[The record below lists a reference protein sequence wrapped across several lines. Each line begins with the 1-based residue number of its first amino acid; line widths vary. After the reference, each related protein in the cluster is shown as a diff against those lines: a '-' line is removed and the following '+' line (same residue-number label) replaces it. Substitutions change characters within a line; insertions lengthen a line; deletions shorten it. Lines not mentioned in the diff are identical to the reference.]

1 MKTKHTSGIL
11 SAESTDPK
19 AEELCQRCA
28 QLFSRFGIKSL
39 NMDDLAKSLAC
50 SKKTL
55 YKYFSDKRDLV
66 TRSLGAHMDL
76 LEGQM
81 TDLLQAEG
89 NAIDQALEDME
100 KKHAML
106 SAMNPSV
113 LFDLK
118 KYYPKVFESTL
129 MRRQAMVRTMLVH
142 NVQRGMGEGLYRQ
155 DLNIDAVADM
165 HIALVE
171 DMVRQAQDGT
181 LQRPLAEHFQALF
194 QYHIRGIASPRGLDF
209 LESKLHP
216 HP

>member
-1 MKTKHTSGIL
+1 M
-11 SAESTDPK
+11 
-19 AEELCQRCA
+19 
-28 QLFSRFGIKSL
+28 

-55 YKYFSDKRDLV
+55 YKYFNDKRDLV
-66 TRSLGAHMDL
+66 TRSLGFHMDMM
-76 LEGQM
+76 EEEM
-81 TDLLQAEG
+81 TDLLQADG

-142 NVQRGMGEGLYRQ
+142 NVERGMEEGLYRQ

-171 DMVRQAQDGT
+171 DMVLQAQQGT
-181 LQRPLAEHFQALF
+181 LQRSLPEHFQALF
-194 QYHIRGIASPRGLDF
+194 QYLSLIHI
-209 LESKLHP
+209 
-216 HP
+216 